1 MTRYLIALRRSLML
15 AGLAIVGLIPLAG
28 MLVAF
33 VFVCSGVLI
42 WFVPPIIERCRGP
55 VNRMRRVAAE
65 LTGADLPI
73 PYKAE
78 PPEPEREA
86 DGWYREGNSLY
97 RTPKWVRVNRR
108 IEWVF
113 EDPATFRDGMWLVLN
128 PVVGVLLP
136 LVTLFAGPFAVRSY
150 GRWLHGRL
158 SRTATFQGLRWLNRH
173 GQAFGHLMGFFVV
186 SVLQFILGLYVICT
200 LITPIAAGTT
210 VAYRKFVNML
220 RESTGKWSGVEIEV
234 PYLPEPRLP
243 VARPD
248 GLYQLGKQ
256 LYESPWWPA
265 LYNRMV
271 WVQRDRAT
279 WRDLAAGVLI
289 PLVSLAALVLPFG
302 FIAAAWWP
310 PFDPA
315 YPVWARIA
323 LPIALTVLGFACSP
337 PWLARAVARFARLLL
352 GPTEASRLALRV
364 ERLERTRTDASDAQA
379 AELRRIERDLH
390 DGVQSRLVAMGMK
403 LGALEALIDRD
414 PAKAKEMAAEL
425 RRNSSD
431 TLTELRDLVRG
442 VHPPV
447 LSERGLGDAVR
458 ALALDSPLR
467 VEVSVDLPGR
477 VEPPVEACAYFAVSE
492 LLGNAVKH
500 GQAERATVSLG
511 FERDRLVVAVTDF
524 GRGGA
529 NPARGSGLR
538 GIERRL
544 GAFDGKLTVES
555 PLGGPTAVT
564 LEIPCQLEPSSP
576 KTSTSFETD

>member
-1 MTRYLIALRRSLML
+1 MTRYLIALRRSFVL
-15 AGLAIVGLIPLAG
+15 AGLAIVGLLPLLG
-28 MLVAF
+28 TLVAL
-33 VFVCSGVLI
+33 VFICSGVLI
-42 WFVPPIIERCRGP
+42 WFAPPVVEWCRRY
-55 VNRMRRVAAE
+55 VNRMRHVATE
-65 LTGADLPI
+65 LTGVELPA
-73 PYKAE
+73 PYRAE

-86 DGWYREGNSLY
+86 DGWYRDGNSLY
-97 RTPKWVRVNRR
+97 RKPKWVWVNRR

-128 PVVGVLLP
+128 PVVGLLLP
-136 LVTLFAGPFAVRSY
+136 LVTVFAGPIAVRSY

-158 SRTATFQGLRWLNRH
+158 SRTPTFQGLRWLNKH
-173 GQAFGHLMGFFVV
+173 GEAFGHLMGFLAV
-186 SVLQFILGLYVICT
+186 STLQFLFGLCVLCT
-200 LITPIAAGTT
+200 IITPIGAGTT

-220 RESTGKWSGVEIEV
+220 RDATSKWSGVEIEV
-234 PYLPEPRLP
+234 PYLPEPRFP

-265 LYNRMV
+265 LVNRMV

-302 FIAAAWWP
+302 FVAAAWWP
-310 PFDPA
+310 PFDPDF
-315 YPVWARIA
+315 PVWARIV
-323 LPIALTVLGFACSP
+323 LPFVLTGIGFACSP

-364 ERLERTRTDASDAQA
+364 ERLERTRTDASAAQA

-414 PAKAKEMAAEL
+414 PEKAKEMAAEL

-447 LSERGLGDAVR
+447 LTERGLGDAVR

-477 VEPPVEACAYFAVSE
+477 IEPPVEACAYFAVSE

-511 FERDRLVVAVTDF
+511 FERGRLVVVVTDS

-529 NPARGSGLR
+529 NPVRGSGLR

-544 GAFDGKLTVES
+544 GAFDGKLTVDS
-555 PLGGPTAVT
+555 PPGGPTAVT

-576 KTSTSFETD
+576 KTSTCSETD